1 MTIECE
7 KCNRSFKYPWM
18 LKRHGERKT
27 PCKEVEKKYIEKTHP
42 DPPRPTQTHPDPPRP
57 TQTHLTTFKGSCHPL
72 IIKTTDKVECEWC
85 NILVTKKM
93 INRHHRNTC
102 FSIKEIVRKK
112 LLEKY
117 NKNKNHIVAAPIV
130 YDTKTIIQNTNIANT
145 IVNNTIN
152 NINIKINPFGKE
164 DITFLTSDDKITI
177 LERMLNGVPELIKKL
192 HNHPTNRNFFLPNV
206 NKNVIA
212 YLNEDNEIQYDSKND
227 FCQQLI
233 DDNIERL
240 DDFFNEFKTKI
251 KTNMLKRIEKIMD
264 NNQTDTNHSKYFKD
278 VNLFILNISKKNRKE
293 LDTYFNTLDN
303 KV

>member
-1 MTIECE
+1 
-7 KCNRSFKYPWM
+7 M

-27 PCKEVEKKYIEKTHP
+27 PCKEVEKKNIEITHP
-42 DPPRPTQTHPDPPRP
+42 DPPRPTQTHRDPPRP
-57 TQTHLTTFKGSCHPL
+57 TQTHLTTFKESCHPT

-192 HNHPTNRNFFLPNV
+192 HCHPQNRNFFLPNV

-293 LDTYFNTLDN
+293 LDTYFNTLDSSN
-303 KV
+303 V